1 MKLIATYLI
10 LAVSAYAQTAS
21 TTDISVAVGTNQTI
35 KLTATASGTQPFTF
49 VWRKDGTPIAGQ
61 TAATLDLGTY
71 VATEAGAYDVV
82 VSNEF
87 GASTSKK
94 VIIATGAPPTV
105 SGVTATKATVA
116 Q

>member
-1 MKLIATYLI
+1 MKHLLCFLL
-10 LAVSAYAQTAS
+10 LAVSAFAQTAS
-21 TTDISVAVGTNQTI
+21 TTDISVAVGTNQTV

-49 VWRKDGTPIAGQ
+49 VWRKDGVAIAGQ

-71 VATEAGAYDVV
+71 ATTEAGAYDVV

-87 GASTSKK
+87 GAATSKK
-94 VIIATGAPPTV
+94 IIIATGVPPTV
-105 SGVTATKATVA
+105 SGVTATKATAA